1 MLCCG
6 DGPREREWPSLRSS
20 EHGSAWGR
28 DTQKIDHDEAGIVGV
43 VRLDDVNDSAT
54 GAVDKRSLSPEVVS
68 QYDFGADHDDTR
80 ATCLS

>member
-1 MLCCG
+1 MAHASVSG
-6 DGPREREWPSLRSS
+6 HPSAVRRTDLRGAAI
-20 EHGSAWGR
+20 H
-28 DTQKIDHDEAGIVGV
+28 KKVDHDEAGIVGV